1 MWNEAAGSSK
11 TVGVVLNVAFAL
23 GLLAN
28 IVKAADLVLRPY
40 QQKRIQQALEDF
52 TLRLEYFDTTKLLN
66 SLSNPDEIG
75 KVTRSILYF
84 QGVVLALEVSL
95 VCFGVIF
102 GKWPGETLFAALCAA
117 LVMIGMLRFGW
128 VEVGMRWFVGSAR
141 LLSFS
146 IRYTIL
152 LSAEVVPLVLWRTTL
167 LSSKNVNY
175 VLSENHLTLV
185 FLLFPFLAVYSIALY
200 VGACWIVVE
209 LGRLI
214 LIKGLTI
221 LRGTA
226 WRIVEFN
233 KGAVAAIVLIVTV
246 FLGIAAQIMK

>member
-11 TVGVVLNVAFAL
+11 TVNVVLNVAFAL
-23 GLLAN
+23 GFFAN
-28 IVKAADLVLRPY
+28 IIKAADLVVRPH

-52 TLRLEYFDTTKLLN
+52 TLRLEYLDTTKLLN
-66 SLSNPDEIG
+66 SLSNPIVIG
-75 KVTRSILYF
+75 KLARYIFYF
-84 QGVVLALEVSL
+84 QSAGLALMVGL

-102 GKWPGETLFAALCAA
+102 ENMPIGTMLAALCAV
-117 LVMIGMLRFGW
+117 LVMGGMLRFGLI
-128 VEVGMRWFVGSAR
+128 ERGMRWFVGSAR

-152 LSAEVVPLVLWRTTL
+152 CSTLVVPVLLWGGTWV
-167 LSSKNVNY
+167 SSNNLTV
-175 VLSENHLTLV
+175 VLI
-185 FLLFPFLAVYSIALY
+185 LFPFTAVYSIALY

-214 LIKGLTI
+214 LMKGLTI
-221 LRGTA
+221 LRGTV

-233 KGAVAAIVLIVTV
+233 SGAVAAIVLIVTV
-246 FLGIAAQIMK
+246 LLGIATQIVK